1 VNLQGQCI
9 GASPTAAGS
18 KCVSASAWTGRHA
31 SWAGGVILAC
41 CLAATPAWAHNASAP
56 ESVGSA
62 WSAIS
67 GHDPM
72 PDPGL
77 APDDVV
83 GIMLRALQ
91 HNDDPVTDHGIAIT
105 FAFTSP
111 ENHDITGPLE
121 RFRALVKSPA
131 YRLMIGHSKA
141 DRGPVTVTADHA
153 RERVAITAA
162 NGDRAVYVFLLS
174 RQELGSHK
182 GCWMADGVLRET
194 DPVAEGTHRSMLTP
208 IGLHHD

>member
-1 VNLQGQCI
+1 VGPGI
-9 GASPTAAGS
+9 VAASG
-18 KCVSASAWTGRHA
+18 WTGRRA
-31 SWAGGVILAC
+31 AWAGGVLLAC
-41 CLAATPAWAHNASAP
+41 CVAAIPAWAHSAP
-56 ESVGSA
+56 TTEVAISA
-62 WSAIS
+62 WSAGF

-83 GIMLRALQ
+83 GIVLRALQ

-141 DRGPVTVTADHA
+141 ERGPVAVTADHA
-153 RERVAITAA
+153 RERVAITGA

-194 DPVAEGTHRSMLTP
+194 DPIATDRSHRSMLTP
-208 IGLHHD
+208 IGLRHD

>member
-9 GASPTAAGS
+9 GARVTAAGS
-18 KCVSASAWTGRHA
+18 KFVSASAW
-31 SWAGGVILAC
+31 AGGIVLTC
-41 CLAATPAWAHNASAP
+41 CLATTPAWAHNASAP
-56 ESVGSA
+56 ESVGAA
-62 WSAIS
+62 WTVS

-194 DPVAEGTHRSMLTP
+194 DPVAEGPSLHRSMLTP
-208 IGLHHD
+208 IVLRHY

>member
-1 VNLQGQCI
+1 VKSQIQRI
-9 GASPTAAGS
+9 GARRMALESEIVAPPGR
-18 KCVSASAWTGRHA
+18 TGRFA
-31 SWAGGVILAC
+31 SVTGGLLLAC
-41 CLAATPAWAHNASAP
+41 CIAATPAWAS
-56 ESVGSA
+56 SGSA
-62 WSAIS
+62 AEIGAAWTSAV

-83 GIMLRALQ
+83 GIVLNALQ

-131 YRLMIGHSKA
+131 YRLMIGHSRA
-141 DRGPVTVTADHA
+141 ERGPVSVTADHA
-153 RERVAITAA
+153 RERVSITAA
-162 NGDRAVYVFLLS
+162 NGDHAVYVFLLS

-194 DPVAEGTHRSMLTP
+194 DPNPEHGHHSMLTP
-208 IGLHHD
+208 IVLQHD

>member
-1 VNLQGQCI
+1 VKPQIQRI
-9 GASPTAAGS
+9 GAKPTAMGS
-18 KCVSASAWTGRHA
+18 GIVTAAARTGRHA
-31 SWAGGVILAC
+31 SWAGGVLLAC
-41 CLAATPAWAHNASAP
+41 CIAATPAWAHTGSSADI
-56 ESVGSA
+56 GAA
-62 WSAIS
+62 WTSTN
-67 GHDPM
+67 GHDPI

-83 GIMLRALQ
+83 GIVLRALQ

-111 ENHDITGPLE
+111 ENHDVTGPLE

-131 YRLMIGHSKA
+131 YRLMIGHSRA
-141 DRGPVTVTADHA
+141 ERGPVSVNADHA

-194 DPVAEGTHRSMLTP
+194 DPVPGRAHHSMITP
-208 IGLHHD
+208 IVLHRD